1 MYNERHFIMIN
12 ELISQKAITM
22 CNVYALNIRA
32 SKYLKQQLIELK
44 REIEKS
50 TGIVGDFNIP
60 LSVID
65 RTSTQKVSKNRNNF
79 TSLSINS
86 T

>member
-1 MYNERHFIMIN
+1 MYNKRHFIMIN
-12 ELISQKAITM
+12 ESINQKAIAM
-22 CNVYALNIRA
+22 CNVYALNTRA
-32 SKYLKQQLIELK
+32 SKYLKQKLIELK
-44 REIEKS
+44 GEIEKS

-60 LSVID
+60 LPVID

-79 TSLSINS
+79 TTLSINS